1 MKRDLP
7 LALFLLCFTAF
18 PVSAA
23 ELISIP
29 GAALVE
35 SGANDGDSFVV
46 DAGGRRLHLR
56 LYYVDCLETTAGS
69 NNEMVDRIVAQQ
81 RHFGLAEPQAVVH
94 YGGEAARF
102 TKQVLSRPF
111 TVHTGYA
118 KAMGRSS
125 MGRYY
130 AFIETHDGR
139 DLGHLLVEQG
149 LARIHGRTRPAP
161 DGRRSKVVLQDLR
174 DLRDMAMMNR
184 AGIWQSTDPGRL
196 ISLRKQQRE
205 EDDRKRALRRSLN
218 KAPDLD
224 RLIDINT
231 ASSQQLQ
238 RISGIG
244 PVIAGRIIA
253 GRPYGT
259 TRDLLKVRGVGR
271 KKLERIAPHVK
282 VGSE

>member
-7 LALFLLCFTAF
+7 LALFLLCAAAF
-18 PVSAA
+18 PASAA
-23 ELISIP
+23 ALVSIP
-29 GAALVE
+29 GATLVE

-46 DAGGRRLHLR
+46 DAGGRKLHLR

-69 NNEMVDRIVAQQ
+69 RGELDRIVAQQ
-81 RHFGLAEPQAVVH
+81 RHFGLADAQAVVY

-118 KAMGRSS
+118 NAMGRSA
-125 MGRYY
+125 MGRFY

-149 LARIHGRTRPAP
+149 LARVYGRTRSAP
-161 DGRRSKVVLQDLR
+161 DGRPRKVVLQGLR
-174 DLRDMAMMNR
+174 DLRDMAMLNR
-184 AGIWQSTDPGRL
+184 VGIWKSSDPGRL
-196 ISLRKQQRE
+196 IALRKQQRE
-205 EDDRKRALRRSLN
+205 EDNRGRELRRRLK
-218 KAPDLD
+218 KAPGLH
-224 RLIDINT
+224 RPIDINT

-244 PVIAGRIIA
+244 PVTARRIIA
-253 GRPYGT
+253 GRPYKT
-259 TRDLLKVRGVGR
+259 TRDLLKVRGIGR
-271 KKLERIAPHVK
+271 KKLDRITPYVK